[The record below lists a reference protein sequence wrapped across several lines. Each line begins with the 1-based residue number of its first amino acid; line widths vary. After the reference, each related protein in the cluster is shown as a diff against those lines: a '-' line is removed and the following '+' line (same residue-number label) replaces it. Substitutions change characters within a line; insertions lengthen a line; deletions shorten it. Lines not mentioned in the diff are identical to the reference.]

1 MKITHLVLSGGA
13 LKALCF
19 VGIMQ
24 YLYLE
29 NINNN
34 IKNIACC
41 SMGSIVGLMFGFKI
55 PVEDMQKIF
64 LNILNDKKTAYVDK
78 KEYINLFYKCG
89 IISSYIYMEKIKV
102 YIKERD
108 GIDDITFIE
117 FSKKYGVNLFMSVTN
132 IYTCKNEIFSIDTTP
147 DISVFKACS
156 ASIAIPLLYQPVKIN
171 GYYYLDGGLTNNL
184 PIDIFKDVPREN
196 ILAVAIQN
204 NKDLD
209 KDDVPIEKNTKPNL
223 LLLVQQIFMILNI
236 TRNDAVLVNKID
248 DECTLIIRNSPFK
261 GWMKF
266 KLGING
272 SEVNISEDDLHNM
285 IFIGF
290 DNIFNYMNERKEK
303 YDKKLEA
310 LLNNIL

>member
-1 MKITHLVLSGGA
+1 MNITHLVLSGGA

-19 VGIMQ
+19 VGVMQ

-29 NINNN
+29 NMDKN
-34 IKNIACC
+34 IKNIASC
-41 SMGSIVGLMFGFKI
+41 SMGSIIGMMLGFKI
-55 PVEDMQKIF
+55 PVEDMEKIF
-64 LNILNDKKTAYVDK
+64 LKILNDKKTSYIDK

-89 IISSYIYMEKIKV
+89 IISSYIYMEEIKK

-117 FSKKYGVNLFMSVTN
+117 FSKKYGINLYMSLTN
-132 IYTCKNEIFSIDTTP
+132 IYTCKNDIFSIDTTP
-147 DISVFKACS
+147 DVSVFKACS

-196 ILAVAIQN
+196 ILAVAIN
-204 NKDLD
+204 SNKKLD
-209 KDDVPIEKNTKPNL
+209 PEIPIEKNTKPNL
-223 LLLVQQIFMILNI
+223 LLVIQQIFKLLNI
-236 TRNDAVLVNKID
+236 TRHNAVLVNKID
-248 DECTLIIRNSPFK
+248 DKCTLVINNSPFQ

-266 KLGING
+266 KLGIDG
-272 SEVNISEDDLHNM
+272 SIVNLSKEEVHNM

-290 DNIFNYMNERKEK
+290 DNAFNYFNERREK
-303 YDKKLEA
+303 YNENTQLR
-310 LLNNIL
+310 LNNLL

>member
-19 VGIMQ
+19 IGIMQ

-29 NINNN
+29 SFDKD

-41 SMGSIVGLMFGFKI
+41 SMGSIIGLMFGLNI
-55 PVEDMQKIF
+55 PVEDMQKLF
-64 LNILNDKKTAYVDK
+64 LKALNDKKTAYVDK

-89 IISSYIYMEKIKV
+89 VVSSYIYMEMIQT

-117 FSKKYGVNLFMSVTN
+117 FSKKYGVNLYMSATN

-147 DISVFKACS
+147 NLSVFKACS
-156 ASIAIPLLYQPVKIN
+156 ASIAIPLLYQPVKID
-171 GYYYLDGGLTNNL
+171 GYYYLDGGLTNNF
-184 PIDIFKDVPREN
+184 PIEVFKDVPREN
-196 ILAVAIQN
+196 ILAVALQG
-204 NKDLD
+204 NKKLD
-209 KDDVPIEKNTKPNL
+209 IDIPIEKNTKPNIL
-223 LLLVQQIFMILNI
+223 MLSQQVFKLLNI
-236 TRNDAVLVNKID
+236 TRNDAVLLNKID
-248 DECTLIIRNSPFK
+248 NNCTLIINNSPIK

-266 KLGING
+266 EVGLNG
-272 SEVNISEDDLHNM
+272 CKASITEDDINNA

-290 DNIFNYMNERKEK
+290 DNVFNYMNERNEK
-303 YDKKLEA
+303 YNKKLEE
-310 LLNNIL
+310 LLKNVL